1 MPQLDKSFFAPP
13 SSLSASE
20 EEEAGHSH
28 FEWGREGGKEGGEG
42 MTMLLSLRRK
52 KGLWFSALDGQLQR
66 RRRRAL
72 STDHIS
78 GGDARTQA
86 PYINSEGRGIDNW
99 RKF

>member
-66 RRRRAL
+66 RGAL

-78 GGDARTQA
+78 GGDGRTQA
-86 PYINSEGRGIDNW
+86 PYINSEGRGFDNW